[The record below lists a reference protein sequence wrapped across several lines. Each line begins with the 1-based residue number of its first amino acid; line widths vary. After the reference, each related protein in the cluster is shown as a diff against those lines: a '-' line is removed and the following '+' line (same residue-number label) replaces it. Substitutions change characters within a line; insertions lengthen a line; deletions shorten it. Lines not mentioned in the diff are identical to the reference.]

1 MKTPEEIERLSAEE
15 LETLA
20 AAQGLQAPR
29 DLRQRLCE
37 ALAAGEIAAQA
48 GRRPHS
54 VRWPAYASLA
64 AAAAAAAMWVAL
76 PQRGP
81 RDTFDDPQL
90 AYAEVEKVF
99 RTISDKM
106 SPGVDLARQAQEIA
120 GKPHE
125 IIDKT
130 LSR

>member
-15 LETLA
+15 LEALA
-20 AAQGLQAPR
+20 AAQGLQVPR
-29 DLRQRLCE
+29 DLQQRLCE
-37 ALAAGEIAAQA
+37 ALAAGEMAAQA
-48 GRRPHS
+48 ERKPRS
-54 VRWPAYASLA
+54 ARWPGYALA
-64 AAAAAAAMWVAL
+64 AAAAAAAALWVAL

-90 AYAEVEKVF
+90 AYAEVEKCF

-106 SPGVDLARQAQEIA
+106 SPGMNLARQAQEIA

>member
-48 GRRPHS
+48 GRRPRS
-54 VRWPAYASLA
+54 VRWPGYALA
-64 AAAAAAAMWVAL
+64 AAAAAAALWVAL

-125 IIDKT
+125 IIDKS

>member
-1 MKTPEEIERLSAEE
+1 MKTPEEIERLSAKE

-37 ALAAGEIAAQA
+37 ALAAGEVAAQA
-48 GRRPHS
+48 ERKQRS
-54 VRWPAYASLA
+54 ARWPGYALA
-64 AAAAAAAMWVAL
+64 AAAAAAALWVAL

-99 RTISDKM
+99 RTISDKI

-125 IIDKT
+125 IIDKS